1 MFCKLH
7 FLVQLTRDAAGTEDE
22 KNVSLIF
29 RARKSYETW
38 QNDQDKSYR
47 MPEAYKKLQDFCSQH
62 QRAKAKAGTGV
73 SGSGNS
79 GTGTVNATSTPGS
92 QNPPPKKVR

>member
-1 MFCKLH
+1 MFSKLN

-29 RARKSYETW
+29 CARKSYETW

-47 MPEAYKKLQDFCSQH
+47 MPEAYKKLQDFCC
-62 QRAKAKAGTGV
+62 
-73 SGSGNS
+73 
-79 GTGTVNATSTPGS
+79 
-92 QNPPPKKVR
+92 